1 MDLTGYE
8 AFLSGKL
15 SDYTLPDEDLRA
27 SLKELEGL
35 PKPPKL

>member
-1 MDLTGYE
+1 LDLTGYE

-15 SDYTLPDEDLRA
+15 RDYKLPDEELRA

-35 PKPPKL
+35 PLPPKL